1 MRFEIETVRRE
12 LPGRRISYFETL
24 DSTMREAALL
34 ADAGSP
40 SGTAVI
46 ADEQTAGLGRHG
58 HTWHS
63 EKGSGL
69 YVSII
74 LRPELPAD
82 SMPLLTLALG
92 LATAEAIAR
101 TTDVR
106 CDLRW
111 PNDILV
117 GEKKVAGILVQL
129 LESAVIAGIGINVN
143 HYAFPPE
150 IAAEATSLRI
160 TAGRP
165 HAREDLL
172 ISLAP
177 AVDSFCKMLVE
188 GGKEA
193 ILKAFSQHS
202 SYARNKRVRVQQ
214 GDEIIRGERISL
226 VQFGSRAD
234 VYLPANAKIQVKLGD
249 HITGGETV
257 LARIE

>member
-1 MRFEIETVRRE
+1 MRFDIERVRRE
-12 LPGRRISYFETL
+12 LAERRIVYFETL

-34 ADAGSP
+34 ADGGGA
-40 SGTAVI
+40 SGTVVV
-46 ADEQTAGLGRHG
+46 ADEQTAGQGRHG

-74 LRPELPAD
+74 LRPLLPPEF
-82 SMPLLTLALG
+82 MPILTLALG
-92 LATAEAIAR
+92 LSTAEAIAR
-101 TTDVR
+101 STDVQ

-150 IAAEATSLRI
+150 LAAEATSLRI
-160 TAGRP
+160 AAGRP

-177 AVDSFCKMLVE
+177 AVDSFCKMLIE
-188 GGKEA
+188 GGREA

-202 SYARNKRVRVQQ
+202 SYARNKRVCVRQ
-214 GDEIIRGERISL
+214 GDEII
-226 VQFGSRAD
+226 
-234 VYLPANAKIQVKLGD
+234 LGTTAGLD
-249 HITGGETV
+249 PSGFLIVRKDDGTQNVV
-257 LARIE
+257 LAGGVRPA